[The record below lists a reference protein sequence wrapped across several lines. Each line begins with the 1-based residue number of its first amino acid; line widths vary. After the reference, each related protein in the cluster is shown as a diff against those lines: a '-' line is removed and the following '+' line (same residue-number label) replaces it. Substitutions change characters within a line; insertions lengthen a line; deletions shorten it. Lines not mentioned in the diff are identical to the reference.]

1 MSLRYYELAIE
12 TGEALGEDGAPVAW
26 AACPALPGA
35 YEEAGTAVAARGEL
49 LTLVRRIIAEHLAR
63 EDPLDP
69 EIGVAA
75 APGPER
81 GGLLVVAVGE
91 ADIEEARRAP
101 MLVVEQPEP

>member
-35 YEEAGTAVAARGEL
+35 YEEAGTAVAARGQL
-49 LTLVRRIIAEHLAR
+49 LTLARRIIAEHLAR

-69 EIGVAA
+69 DIGVAL
-75 APGPER
+75 APSPER
-81 GGLLVVAVGE
+81 DGLLVVAVGE
-91 ADIEEARRAP
+91 ADVEEARRAP